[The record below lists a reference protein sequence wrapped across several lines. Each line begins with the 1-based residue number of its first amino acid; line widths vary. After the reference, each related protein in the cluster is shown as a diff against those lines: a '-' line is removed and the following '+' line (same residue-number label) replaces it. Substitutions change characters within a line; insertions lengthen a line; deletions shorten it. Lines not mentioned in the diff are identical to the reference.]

1 MSDSTDPAAPPPPS
15 GPARG
20 AAATVAVTLVLLAAL
35 VWALRPPRVEFKPA
49 PLEPEAAGC
58 RKVAREFVPSNVTQ
72 IPDPSLDGLPPAQ
85 RLRALYR
92 MNMEPCPCGC
102 NASIADCRI
111 NHPDCE
117 VSRRLAAQIVAEV
130 QAEAAKK
137 K

>member
-15 GPARG
+15 GPGRG
-20 AAATVAVTLVLLAAL
+20 TAVTVAVTLVLLATL
-35 VWALRPPRVEFKPA
+35 VWALRPPRVEFKST

-111 NHPDCE
+111 NHPYCD

-130 QAEAAKK
+130 QAEATRKK
-137 K
+137 